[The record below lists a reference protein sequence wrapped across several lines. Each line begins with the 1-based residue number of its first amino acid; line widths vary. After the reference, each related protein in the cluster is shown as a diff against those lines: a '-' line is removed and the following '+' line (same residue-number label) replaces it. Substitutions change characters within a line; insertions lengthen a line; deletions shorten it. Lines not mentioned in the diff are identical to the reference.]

1 MGVTPR
7 RPGWIRRVF
16 GVPTSRWAG
25 WFLARFNGPMNR
37 RLVARLQLGGGE
49 RVLEIGPG
57 PGVAL
62 EAIARRLP
70 NGRVTGLDPSPVM
83 RSMAEARLRRKFPP
97 ERYRLEAGE
106 VGALPFPDASFDAI
120 YSANSVQLWA
130 PLDAALREIT
140 RVAAPGARLVLGA
153 QEVAIR
159 GAGRTVREL
168 FDPLV
173 GGLSGPAWTVESV
186 GRGGVGR
193 FHYRYVEARSA
204 ERGSESAAGRA

>member
-1 MGVTPR
+1 MGADPG

-37 RLVARLQLGGGE
+37 RLVARLELEGHEQA
-49 RVLEIGPG
+49 LEIGPG

-83 RSMAEARLRRKFPP
+83 RSMAEARLRRSFPP

-106 VGALPFPDASFDAI
+106 VDSMPFPNAAFDAI
-120 YSANSVQLWA
+120 YSANSVQLWT
-130 PLDAALREIT
+130 PLEPALREIT
-140 RVAAPGARLVLGA
+140 RVAAPGARLVLGV

-159 GAGRTVREL
+159 GAGRTVPEL

-173 GGLSGPAWTVESV
+173 RALSPPAWRVESL

-193 FHYRYVEARSA
+193 LHYRYVEARRA
-204 ERGSESAAGRA
+204 WQGSESAAGRA